1 LDNSSHKTSEA
12 LRQAVKRYEQK
23 NAKAKQYRNKKSATK
38 SFILNLATEE
48 DLQLVEEWLKERENQ
63 GNHES

>member
-1 LDNSSHKTSEA
+1 MENSSHKTSKA

>member
-1 LDNSSHKTSEA
+1 MENSSHKTSEA

>member
-1 LDNSSHKTSEA
+1 MDNSSHKTSEA

-48 DLQLVEEWLKERENQ
+48 DLQLVKEWLKERETHDD
-63 GNHES
+63 HES

>member
-1 LDNSSHKTSEA
+1 MENPSHKTSES

-63 GNHES
+63 GYHES

>member
-1 LDNSSHKTSEA
+1 MDNSSHKTSEA

-63 GNHES
+63 GDHES

>member
-1 LDNSSHKTSEA
+1 MENSSHKTSEA

-63 GNHES
+63 GNHKS

>member
-1 LDNSSHKTSEA
+1 MDNSSHKTSEA

>member
-1 LDNSSHKTSEA
+1 LENSSHKTSEA

>member
-1 LDNSSHKTSEA
+1 MENSSHKTSEA

-63 GNHES
+63 GKHES